1 MVHGWH
7 GVYGWRCLLHIS
19 ICEQCAV
26 CIRKSEPLRKDRACM
41 PLHASVGVLRCAQV
55 LPFTFGGLMLV
66 MSAAFRTAVAFT
78 YPQAA
83 SNESLFYPLQV
94 MPEMIQAI
102 LMALPLFLM
111 QVGGL
116 G

>member
-1 MVHGWH
+1 
-7 GVYGWRCLLHIS
+7 
-19 ICEQCAV
+19 
-26 CIRKSEPLRKDRACM
+26 
-41 PLHASVGVLRCAQV
+41 
-55 LPFTFGGLMLV
+55 MLV

-94 MPEMIQAI
+94 LPEMIQAI

-111 QVGGL
+111 QVGRAAHMTHTHTHTHTYTHTHRHTYAQARRQHVGT
-116 G
+116 